1 MVPSK
6 FNIIIPSEAGDL
18 QYTLYNTFSDSQARI
33 GSDVLALLESGDKIE
48 AKKNKNILAKY
59 GDDLSEL
66 GFLVKSK
73 RDEDKTVKDWF
84 YQKQKDRDELLITV
98 IPTYDCN
105 LRCVYCFQSDLD
117 HSQKSANISKETIL
131 RLAEWAGE
139 RMDSTHPKRLLLLL
153 YGGEPLLRKRDI
165 LVLSALISDE
175 ARKRAVEMEIKI
187 ITNGTLLDPDFVN
200 SLLPFGIKSVKVTI
214 DGTRDHHDQL
224 RIRQKGRK
232 TFDLIINNLL
242 KTKDKLRFT
251 VGSNYNLENFE
262 SIPSLFDYL
271 IEIGLRD
278 SISNV
283 NFRPIFQGGGG
294 YSCDI
299 CSFSES
305 HPSVQFWLSKEAQ
318 KRGLDSM
325 DLLSLGPC
333 GFHKRDAYTIDPAGK
348 IYKCEGLVGIPGAEI
363 GDLNTRDIE
372 EKSSNFID
380 RFNWSGKCGE
390 CKYLPICGGGCR
402 YWAYVKTGDY
412 FGVACEQKY
421 FDSAVKEIIPERQ
434 GFKA

>member
-18 QYTLYNTFSDSQARI
+18 QYTLYNTFSDSQAQI
-33 GSDVLALLESGDKIE
+33 GSEVLALLESGPKFG
-48 AKKNKNILAKY
+48 AKKNEKILAKY
-59 GDDLSEL
+59 AGDLNEL
-66 GFLVKSK
+66 GFLVKS
-73 RDEDKTVKDWF
+73 RRAEDKAVKDWF
-84 YQKQKDRDELLITV
+84 FQKQKDQDELLITV
-98 IPTYDCN
+98 LPTYDCN

-117 HSQKSANISKETIL
+117 HSKKNASISKKTIL
-131 RLAEWAGE
+131 RLAEWVGE
-139 RMDSTHPKRLLLLL
+139 RMDSTHPKRLLLLF

-165 LVLSALISDE
+165 LILSALISDE

-200 SLLPFGIKSVKVTI
+200 SLLPLGIKSVKVTI

-224 RIRQKGRK
+224 RVRQKGKK
-232 TFDLIINNLL
+232 TFDLIIDKIL
-242 KTKDKLRFT
+242 KTKDKLKFV

-262 SIPSLFDYL
+262 TIPRLFDYL
-271 IEIGLRD
+271 IELGLRD
-278 SISNV
+278 SISKV
-283 NFRPIFQGGGG
+283 NFRPIFQGGSG
-294 YSCDI
+294 YNCDI

-305 HPSVQFWLSKEAQ
+305 SPSIQFWLSQEAQ

-333 GFHKRDAYTIDPAGK
+333 GFHKRDAYTIDPTGN

-363 GDLNTRDIE
+363 GDLDTKDIE
-372 EKSSNFID
+372 EKSANFID
-380 RFNWSGKCGE
+380 RFDCFGKCGE

-402 YWAYVKTGDY
+402 YWAYVKTGDF

-421 FDSAVKEIIPERQ
+421 FDSAVKEIIPERA
-434 GFKA
+434 GI